1 MGDCLYQLFCRT
13 SARESSFQLLSQQGK
28 TADRGQLETLLNQN
42 CRQMSEL
49 ISHMMLL
56 DQKSMETV
64 CAILKKNTT
73 LTNELLRY
81 AVQID
86 DMIRT
91 TSLAE
96 ALQALRE
103 RYKKDRSRFSANLTG
118 ILSGSNIS
126 ADVRELILN
135 MQVRF
140 KAGGKG

>member
-1 MGDCLYQLFCRT
+1 MQDFGTREQL
-13 SARESSFQLLSQQGK
+13 ANYLQQGK

-96 ALQALRE
+96 ALQPCGNAIRRTE
-103 RYKKDRSRFSANLTG
+103 AAFRQ
-118 ILSGSNIS
+118 I
-126 ADVRELILN
+126 
-135 MQVRF
+135 
-140 KAGGKG
+140 

>member
-1 MGDCLYQLFCRT
+1 
-13 SARESSFQLLSQQGK
+13 
-28 TADRGQLETLLNQN
+28 
-42 CRQMSEL
+42 
-49 ISHMMLL
+49 
-56 DQKSMETV
+56 
-64 CAILKKNTT
+64 
-73 LTNELLRY
+73 
-81 AVQID
+81 
-86 DMIRT
+86 MIRT

-140 KAGGKG
+140 